1 MKTNNAEMIWNMIET
16 AIKSGISGSKIA
28 DKLEIC
34 GMSREQAVMVV
45 ACVGAHLNMQNGM
58 TWEDGFKMYA
68 GV

>member
-1 MKTNNAEMIWNMIET
+1 MKTNNAQNIWNIIET

-28 DKLEIC
+28 DKLENC
-34 GMSREQAVMVV
+34 GMTREQAVMVV

-68 GV
+68 GI